1 MKLFV
6 FSSLVCHTMSFM
18 FTTSNKY
25 HHNSITNPT
34 LIRNRFPQCAT
45 NRKDKVKLFYQNERD
60 VIYYA
65 SNLEIIEKK
74 SRMRSSSKIEYILMN
89 GHSLVLE
96 LRNRAIKLEND
107 TISEK
112 EKKFYIKKLKDAL
125 LHLKTALHISRD
137 ADLKMGLCNRQQSI
151 KAWNDIDII
160 YNNMELRSRDG
171 KENKINDI
179 IVVCDELEIMFN
191 KFQ

>member
-1 MKLFV
+1 MG
-6 FSSLVCHTMSFM
+6 
-18 FTTSNKY
+18 
-25 HHNSITNPT
+25 
-34 LIRNRFPQCAT
+34 
-45 NRKDKVKLFYQNERD
+45 
-60 VIYYA
+60 YA

-74 SRMRSSSKIEYILMN
+74 SRMRSSSKIESILMN
-89 GHSLVLE
+89 GRSLVLE

-107 TISEK
+107 AISEK
-112 EKKFYIKKLKDAL
+112 EKKNYIKKLKDAL

-137 ADLKMGLCNRQQSI
+137 ADLKMGLCNRQESI

-179 IVVCDELEIMFN
+179 IV
-191 KFQ
+191 